1 MKTEWKVLQLVNGQI
16 NSILGSDCTWKI
28 GRWQP
33 LIKDIE
39 LCRSGYHSSSTIQQ
53 ALWCCDGNVLA
64 KVECKGKAK
73 HGANKSCHQQMKIIS
88 AWKLND
94 KIITNVIR
102 KLMELEIKL
111 DSNNANAALVIKE
124 IDSGALVALLG
135 GSWADGAYAGAAY
148 WSLFY
153 SSGISSRDIGAR
165 CTNEDLQKIWLE
177 ELQTLEEIK

>member
-1 MKTEWKVLQLVNGQI
+1 MKIEWKVLQIVNGQI
-16 NSILGSDCTWKI
+16 KSIFGSDCTWKI
-28 GRWQP
+28 GQWQP

-124 IDSGALVALLG
+124 IDSGARVAILG
-135 GSWADGAYAGAAY
+135 GSWNASLIAGAGY
-148 WSLFY
+148 WYLFNSFGFSY
-153 SSGISSRDIGAR
+153 RYVGAR